1 VKATLPIALGA
12 LITLIIGTVAS
23 AADRPVRSRLFFTT
37 REYGTDAFEPPFEV
51 LRDLVGPVPEPSRE
65 AARIGYTTFRTDLPG
80 GRHANVVTMRAAI
93 VGADGKGRRDLAAEL
108 TREPNTWTQFAGWS
122 PDGRLAIIGRGWES
136 PENGRWEEE
145 HKTFRKS
152 YQVYVADADGA
163 NAHKVETGQ
172 PFNFA
177 PQWSPDGS
185 HLLFVAGEHHNC
197 HPHVVRAGGAGLRK
211 LADRGGYRG
220 VIDLLDVPDF
230 HNGSSDIPVWSVDG
244 EAIFHSAKVGTNVEL
259 FRVTLDGRSDRLT
272 QGPSGS
278 LHYHP
283 QPSPDGQWLAYGSKR
298 ESVRDLYVMRLSD
311 RTETPIT
318 RLERGRA
325 AMWPHW
331 EPRNG
336 K

>member
-136 PENGRWEEE
+136 PENDRWEEE

-152 YQVYVADADGA
+152 YQVYVADTDGA

-211 LADRGGYRG
+211 LADRGFTG
-220 VIDLLDVPDF
+220 V
-230 HNGSSDIPVWSVDG
+230 SSICSTSPTFTT
-244 EAIFHSAKVGTNVEL
+244 AA
-259 FRVTLDGRSDRLT
+259 VTSRSGRSMARRSSTARRLAPT
-272 QGPSGS
+272 SSSSASPSTAGAI
-278 LHYHP
+278 
-283 QPSPDGQWLAYGSKR
+283 G
-298 ESVRDLYVMRLSD
+298 
-311 RTETPIT
+311 
-318 RLERGRA
+318 
-325 AMWPHW
+325 
-331 EPRNG
+331 
-336 K
+336 